1 MSPRA
6 SRYSK
11 HAERV
16 AGQLTVVGG
25 QHPARAPLEPE
36 HREPVPSSPAPAIT
50 QAAIDEWASTD
61 PVLEQLRF
69 EVRHGVLY

>member
-6 SRYSK
+6 STYSK
-11 HAERV
+11 HTERV

-36 HREPVPSSPAPAIT
+36 YREPQASSPAPVIT
-50 QAAIDEWASTD
+50 QAAIREWAATD

-69 EVRHGVLY
+69 EVLHGVLY